1 MIPVGSISDT
11 EAIIKASLSLIHHDR
26 AAAFKL
32 SDRSPLPPAV
42 IARLHVTCPGPG
54 NTRIIYCL
62 LARSV
67 RSPAIILPLYNS
79 KILTSTCATV
89 STDIASYEA
98 RHGRMPLHYDC
109 TYIFRY
115 VSHAGFHE
123 LPLPDSSRHAIYTQY
138 VIQIREH

>member
-11 EAIIKASLSLIHHDR
+11 EGIIKASLSHIHHDR

-32 SDRSPLPPAV
+32 SERSPLPPAV

-98 RHGRMPLHYDC
+98 IHGRMPLHFMNYPFPTPHDTQSTRNMSFRFENTDC
-109 TYIFRY
+109 TSE
-115 VSHAGFHE
+115 VS
-123 LPLPDSSRHAIYTQY
+123 
-138 VIQIREH
+138 